1 MDARM
6 SEFASQVET
15 SRLTALA
22 RYAVLDTEREAIFD
36 QFAALSAQLL
46 EAPISIVGMI
56 DQTRHWFKAAHGT
69 NSLSN
74 SRQNSFCTYTV
85 QSDRVFTVEN
95 ALNDPRFARNPD
107 VTGAAHL
114 RAYAGAPLLTP
125 DGLSIGTVC
134 IFDTS
139 TRVFSD
145 SERDTLTR
153 LATMVMRELEDR
165 TARINAGTNA
175 PEPREQALDR
185 ATTSIGERLGLPV
198 LKLYGSRQPL
208 ELDALHQEAA
218 VLEDVFKHLKRN
230 QPEEQPN
237 PNLKLKLLER
247 LRFTRNHN
255 DNPAPARALLLG
267 DDQAIVA
274 HAFDETMT
282 LQAWSKQPGLAATVL
297 GSFTGSALT
306 VRLPNNSNLI
316 GLSARSNSGG
326 SNSSGADL
334 GEPDWL
340 ALGELTPQLTSR

>member
-6 SEFASQVET
+6 SEFASQYET
-15 SRLTALA
+15 SRLTALE

-36 QFAALSAQLL
+36 QFAAMTAQLL

-69 NSLSN
+69 NTRSN
-74 SRQNSFCTYTV
+74 LRENSFCTYTV
-85 QSDRVFTVEN
+85 QSDQVFTVEN
-95 ALNDPRFARNPD
+95 ALADRRFATNPD

-125 DGLSIGTVC
+125 DGLSIGTLC

-145 SERDTLTR
+145 AERDTLTR
-153 LATMVMRELEDR
+153 LAALVMHELEDR
-165 TARINAGTNA
+165 LARINAGTDT
-175 PEPREQALDR
+175 PETREQALDR
-185 ATTSIGERLGLPV
+185 AIKSIGERLGLPV
-198 LKLYGSRQPL
+198 LKLYGSRQAL
-208 ELDALHQEAA
+208 ELGALHQEAA

-282 LQAWSKQPGLAATVL
+282 LQAWSKQTGLAATIL

-306 VRLPNNSNLI
+306 VRLPNHSTLI
-316 GLSARSNSGG
+316 GLSTQSNS
-326 SNSSGADL
+326 NVADPA
-334 GEPDWL
+334 EPDWL